1 MQNAE
6 LWYRSAMYFKS
17 SPKATQSFCIL
28 HSALFICAKSQ
39 LCNSPLQPG
48 IPFYAKTRNNIGK
61 TCFDKV

>member
-1 MQNAE
+1 LISTLKRRVKDAAPYK
-6 LWYRSAMYFKS
+6 L
-17 SPKATQSFCIL
+17 I
-28 HSALFICAKSQ
+28 ID